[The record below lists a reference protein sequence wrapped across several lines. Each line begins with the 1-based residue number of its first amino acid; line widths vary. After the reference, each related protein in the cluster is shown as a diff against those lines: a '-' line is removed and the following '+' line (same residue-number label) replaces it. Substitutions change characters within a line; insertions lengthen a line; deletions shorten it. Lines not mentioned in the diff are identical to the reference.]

1 MGRKEKEM
9 RDEGGGRG
17 GEGGGE
23 EEASEHLHNM

>member
-1 MGRKEKEM
+1 M
-9 RDEGGGRG
+9 RDEGDEKREMGR